1 MRESLAVSHT
11 VFVIPFLIRRTHP
24 VLSILSVE
32 AIRNSRERI
41 KKNFGSPRHLGG
53 ALEQGDAGREVRDG
67 ATAIPRLI

>member
-41 KKNFGSPRHLGG
+41 KKTSGVPAIWEEPWSRVTR
-53 ALEQGDAGREVRDG
+53 DAKSGMARPPFH
-67 ATAIPRLI
+67 A